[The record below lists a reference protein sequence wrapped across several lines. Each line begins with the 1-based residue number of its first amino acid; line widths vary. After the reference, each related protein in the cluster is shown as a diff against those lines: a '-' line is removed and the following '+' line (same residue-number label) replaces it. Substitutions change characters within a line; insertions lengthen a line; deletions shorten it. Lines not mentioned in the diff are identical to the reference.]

1 MRLFSHFR
9 DIYKS
14 FNILFYLPF
23 FFFRVHICLCL
34 ICYLLVFETVSLAVF
49 QIVPH
54 DITDL
59 VHYIGARHFVV
70 VFEFSAVHFIHQ
82 LVDN

>member
-1 MRLFSHFR
+1 MRLFLIFATSTSHL
-9 DIYKS
+9 IS
-14 FNILFYLPF
+14 FFISL
-23 FFFRVHICLCL
+23 FFRVHICLCL

-54 DITDL
+54 EITDL